1 MNFNLLIDP
10 LPNGV
15 EINGTV
21 YSINPDHRTII
32 RILLILEDT
41 TFYDEE
47 RRQMALYLFYKQV
60 PEDEAVA
67 FEAMMD
73 FIRCCKD
80 EKKKK
85 EAEKIAFDFGIDSS
99 LIFSA
104 FFQIYGIDLTEVELH
119 WFKFMALFA
128 DLNDGTPALVNLMQI
143 RTVELTNDMS
153 NDQKLRLLALQKK
166 YRIKKDE
173 DLLNHNVG
181 LADQMM
187 RGG

>member
-1 MNFNLLIDP
+1 MSFNLLIDP
-10 LPNGV
+10 LPDSV
-15 EINGTV
+15 EINGIA
-21 YSINPDHRTII
+21 YPINPDHRTII

-47 RRQMALYLFYKQV
+47 RRQMALFLFYKTV
-60 PEDEAVA
+60 PKDEAGA
-67 FEAMMD
+67 FEAMME
-73 FIRCCKD
+73 FIRCYKE
-80 EKKKK
+80 EKVK
-85 EAEKIAFDFGIDSS
+85 EAEKIAFDFEIDSDS
-99 LIFSA
+99 IFSA

-143 RTVELTNDMS
+143 RTAELTSDMS
-153 NDQKLRLLALQKK
+153 NDQKLRLLTLQKK

-173 DLLNHNVG
+173 DPLSYNAG

>member
-1 MNFNLLIDP
+1 MSFNLLIDP
-10 LPNGV
+10 LPDSV
-15 EINGTV
+15 KINGIGYPV
-21 YSINPDHRTII
+21 NPDHRNII

-47 RRQMALYLFYKQV
+47 RRQMALFLFYKQV
-60 PEDEAVA
+60 PEDEAAA
-67 FEAMMD
+67 FEAMME

-80 EKKKK
+80 EKKTK
-85 EAEKIAFDFGIDSS
+85 EAEKIAFDFEIDSDS
-99 LIFSA
+99 IFSA

-143 RTVELTNDMS
+143 RTAELTSDMS

-173 DLLNHNVG
+173 DPLSYNAG

>member
-1 MNFNLLIDP
+1 MSFNLLTDP
-10 LPNGV
+10 LPDSV
-15 EINGTV
+15 EISGID
-21 YSINPDHRTII
+21 YLINPDHRTII

-47 RRQMALYLFYKQV
+47 RRQMALFLFYKVV
-60 PEDEAVA
+60 PNDETAA
-67 FEAMMD
+67 FEVMME
-73 FIRCCKD
+73 FIRCYKNE
-80 EKKKK
+80 EKAK
-85 EAEKIAFDFGIDSS
+85 EAEKIAFDFAIDSS

-104 FFQIYGIDLTEVELH
+104 FFQIYGIDLTSIELH

-143 RTVELTNDMS
+143 RTAELTSDMS
-153 NDQKLRLLALQKK
+153 NDQKLRLLTLQKK

-173 DLLNHNVG
+173 DPLSYNAG

>member
-1 MNFNLLIDP
+1 
-10 LPNGV
+10 
-15 EINGTV
+15 
-21 YSINPDHRTII
+21 
-32 RILLILEDT
+32 
-41 TFYDEE
+41 
-47 RRQMALYLFYKQV
+47 
-60 PEDEAVA
+60 
-67 FEAMMD
+67 MD

>member
-10 LPNGV
+10 LPDGV

-47 RRQMALYLFYKQV
+47 RRQMALFLFYKVV
-60 PEDEAVA
+60 PKDETAA
-67 FEAMMD
+67 FEVMME
-73 FIRCCKD
+73 FIWCYKNE
-80 EKKKK
+80 EKAK
-85 EAEKIAFDFGIDSS
+85 EAEKIAFDFAIDSS

-104 FFQIYGIDLTEVELH
+104 FFQIYGIDLTSIELH

-128 DLNDGTPALVNLMQI
+128 DLNDTPALVSLMQI
-143 RTVELTNDMS
+143 RTAELTSDMS

-173 DLLNHNVG
+173 DLLNHNAG

>member
-10 LPNGV
+10 LPDGV

-32 RILLILEDT
+32 RILLILEHT

-47 RRQMALYLFYKQV
+47 RRQMALFLFYKVV
-60 PEDEAVA
+60 PKDETAA
-67 FEAMMD
+67 FEVMME
-73 FIRCCKD
+73 FIRCYKNE
-80 EKKKK
+80 EKAK
-85 EAEKIAFDFGIDSS
+85 EAEKIAFDFAIDSS

-104 FFQIYGIDLTEVELH
+104 FFQIYGIDLTSIELH

-128 DLNDGTPALVNLMQI
+128 DLNDTPALVSLMQI
-143 RTVELTNDMS
+143 RTAELTSDMS

-173 DLLNHNVG
+173 DLLNHNAG